1 MEQTLTDRGLH
12 WMQTAYY
19 ISASMTMAF
28 ALYTLCVSAFATVYG
43 HRLALQGPTGSVER
57 AVAVMMKQRALIF
70 AAYGLAMVCLVAAA
84 IFMAFIKMGDAAGGV
99 SGVFGVFFLCLLW
112 KHQEMKR
119 MFHIDRERMVQ
130 GDVRVNVGATEVD
143 IATLEAGFGAGNVG
157 ATLGDSGAGAVR
169 GAGGGAGAAAASA
182 PLPASATAPAC
193 SEPLLPVTTARSR

>member
-1 MEQTLTDRGLH
+1 M
-12 WMQTAYY
+12 
-19 ISASMTMAF
+19 
-28 ALYTLCVSAFATVYG
+28 
-43 HRLALQGPTGSVER
+43 
-57 AVAVMMKQRALIF
+57 
-70 AAYGLAMVCLVAAA
+70 LVAAA

-157 ATLGDSGAGAVR
+157 ATLGDSGAGAV
-169 GAGGGAGAAAASA
+169 GAGGGRRRRRLGAAARERHRARLLRAAAAGDDRALAVTCKILFTASY
-182 PLPASATAPAC
+182 LK
-193 SEPLLPVTTARSR
+193 